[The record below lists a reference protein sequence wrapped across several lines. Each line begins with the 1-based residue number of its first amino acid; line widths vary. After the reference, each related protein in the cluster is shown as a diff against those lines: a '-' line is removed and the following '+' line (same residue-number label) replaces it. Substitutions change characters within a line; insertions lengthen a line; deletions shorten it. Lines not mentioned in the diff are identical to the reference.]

1 MRPPTVHPQHTMH
14 LLDMGGML
22 SMSIAS
28 SKDVMSGISI
38 FTLQDHQHDVW
49 VFQYQI
55 KLPVMDIM
63 RFNEQGD

>member
-1 MRPPTVHPQHTMH
+1 MH